1 MKKHVTHMI
10 ALCNSVLILHDIR
23 HEFVYI
29 SMEDFLFRIMQ
40 TLFLNNPLL
49 SMYNIF
55 YLQSN
60 CDIWLSMIDWRQYLC
75 QYLSKQINF
84 NE

>member
-1 MKKHVTHMI
+1 MI

-29 SMEDFLFRIMQ
+29 SMEDFLFGIMQ

-60 CDIWLSMIDWRQYLC
+60 CDI
-75 QYLSKQINF
+75 
-84 NE
+84 